1 MYIRYPLMKKIAL
14 FVALI
19 SVLVIPTSNL
29 EAAGPRSYGK
39 WGTATTTNSQVTVA
53 FNPAAVCVENKSTS
67 IDLYMDWFDGVAT
80 TTDNSTNYRL
90 SPSKVYCFTTGNPS
104 VAGTLVI
111 GLITSSST
119 ADYNIQA
126 VAK

>member
-1 MYIRYPLMKKIAL
+1 VYTRYTRVVFAILAILIAIN
-14 FVALI
+14 VY
-19 SVLVIPTSNL
+19 
-29 EAAGPRSYGK
+29 AAGPRSYGK

-53 FNPAAVCVENKSTS
+53 FNPAAVCVENKSAS

-80 TTDNSTNYRL
+80 TTDNSTNYKL
-90 SPSKVYCFTTGNPS
+90 TPGKVYCFTTGNPS

-111 GLITSSST
+111 GLITASST

-126 VAK
+126 VAR